1 MEECLIP
8 LVFNG
13 RHILLNTFRQLVKY
27 TLSSNYPFFFK
38 IWILK
43 KCMYDTTVYSFT
55 KMRKI
60 QDFCFEKSLYLA
72 YCDGH
77 HWSHMIF
84 DKCAYQVSEKFWM
97 SELKIYIRN
106 INWEKRGDMLTK
118 SSITFFYNFSSQLI
132 CMCTSY
138 KIHISLIVWK
148 KHHHLVFLCMIN
160 TFVNCYQW
168 SLVCVGNIKVYY
180 SRFIDTS

>member
-1 MEECLIP
+1 MYGFNMEECLIP

-13 RHILLNTFRQLVKY
+13 RHIILLNTFRQLVKY

-77 HWSHMIF
+77 H
-84 DKCAYQVSEKFWM
+84 
-97 SELKIYIRN
+97 
-106 INWEKRGDMLTK
+106 
-118 SSITFFYNFSSQLI
+118 
-132 CMCTSY
+132 
-138 KIHISLIVWK
+138 
-148 KHHHLVFLCMIN
+148 
-160 TFVNCYQW
+160 
-168 SLVCVGNIKVYY
+168 
-180 SRFIDTS
+180 

>member
-1 MEECLIP
+1 MYGFNMEECLIP

-43 KCMYDTTVYSFT
+43 KCMYCTTVYSFT

-77 HWSHMIF
+77 H
-84 DKCAYQVSEKFWM
+84 
-97 SELKIYIRN
+97 
-106 INWEKRGDMLTK
+106 
-118 SSITFFYNFSSQLI
+118 
-132 CMCTSY
+132 
-138 KIHISLIVWK
+138 
-148 KHHHLVFLCMIN
+148 
-160 TFVNCYQW
+160 
-168 SLVCVGNIKVYY
+168 
-180 SRFIDTS
+180 